1 MLYNSSQTDIQ
12 NHLPEVFMYRIVIC
26 DDEIFFCN
34 HIEKLLRKYTESLAD
49 DMDIQIYTSSDA
61 FLEDIGKSADLY
73 FLDIKMPGNSG
84 LELANVIRSISPD
97 SVIIFVSSLQDAV
110 YESIQ
115 YSPFRFIRKEY
126 LETELKEAMDAFFA
140 IRKPAAS
147 VLELH
152 TSTGDIF
159 IPAITIHYV
168 ETASHYLNF
177 YTTRQTYTVRGKIS
191 DFAPV
196 LLPCSILQVNQSF
209 LVNLN
214 YVASYHNHK
223 ITLENHNVITIS
235 RPYRNLFKEEFL
247 QYQRSHYHVTTL

>member
-1 MLYNSSQTDIQ
+1 
-12 NHLPEVFMYRIVIC
+12 MYRIVIC

-140 IRKPAAS
+140 IRKPTAS
-147 VLELH
+147 ILELH

-177 YTTRQTYTVRGKIS
+177 YTTRQPQCDHDQPPLPKPFQRRIFTIPKESLSCHYFMMLLRSLPACYPIS
-191 DFAPV
+191 TACMCWVFSFQN
-196 LLPCSILQVNQSF
+196 LPLTGF
-209 LVNLN
+209 GL
-214 YVASYHNHK
+214 
-223 ITLENHNVITIS
+223 
-235 RPYRNLFKEEFL
+235 
-247 QYQRSHYHVTTL
+247 

>member
-1 MLYNSSQTDIQ
+1 MTRYFFVTILRSSLENTQSPWQMIWISKSTPAVML
-12 NHLPEVFMYRIVIC
+12 
-26 DDEIFFCN
+26 
-34 HIEKLLRKYTESLAD
+34 
-49 DMDIQIYTSSDA
+49 
-61 FLEDIGKSADLY
+61 FLE
-73 FLDIKMPGNSG
+73 
-84 LELANVIRSISPD
+84 
-97 SVIIFVSSLQDAV
+97 
-110 YESIQ
+110 
-115 YSPFRFIRKEY
+115 FRFIRKEY

-235 RPYRNLFKEEFL
+235 RPYRSLFKEEFL

>member
-1 MLYNSSQTDIQ
+1 
-12 NHLPEVFMYRIVIC
+12 MYRIVIC

-152 TSTGDIF
+152 NVILCLFFICCISYKSKTSEFCISLRFYF
-159 IPAITIHYV
+159 IP
-168 ETASHYLNF
+168 F
-177 YTTRQTYTVRGKIS
+177 
-191 DFAPV
+191 
-196 LLPCSILQVNQSF
+196 
-209 LVNLN
+209 NL
-214 YVASYHNHK
+214 
-223 ITLENHNVITIS
+223 
-235 RPYRNLFKEEFL
+235 
-247 QYQRSHYHVTTL
+247 